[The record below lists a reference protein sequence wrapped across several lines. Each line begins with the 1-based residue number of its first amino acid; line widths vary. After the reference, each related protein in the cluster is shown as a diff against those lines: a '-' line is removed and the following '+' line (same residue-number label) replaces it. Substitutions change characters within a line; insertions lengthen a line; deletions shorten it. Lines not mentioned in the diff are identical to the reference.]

1 MTWIGDLSLDPEDQ
15 ILVNLD
21 QVRFITCEE
30 IDAGRMKVTLT
41 VGEGQTVVLKMPR
54 ESYKE
59 LLNILDVHDVG

>member
-30 IDAGRMKVTLT
+30 IDAGRMKVTLN
-41 VGEGQTVVLKMPR
+41 VGDGQTVELKMPR
-54 ESYKE
+54 ASYTEFLKM
-59 LLNILDVHDVG
+59 LDVRDVG

>member
-1 MTWIGDLSLDPEDQ
+1 MTWIGDLSLDPENQ

-54 ESYKE
+54 ESYAGLLE
-59 LLNILDVHDVG
+59 LLDVRDMG